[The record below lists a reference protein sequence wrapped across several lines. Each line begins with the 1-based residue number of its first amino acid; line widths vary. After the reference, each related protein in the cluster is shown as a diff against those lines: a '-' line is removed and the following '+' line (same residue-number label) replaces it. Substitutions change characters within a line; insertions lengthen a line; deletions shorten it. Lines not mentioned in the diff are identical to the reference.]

1 MFSDQ
6 LTLKFSF
13 SKRATHMSLYFPS
26 HSSWFSPFIYFKVP
40 LVMPFEETV
49 SKGKSSGKFI
59 FFFSQRVKSRQEGR
73 LLAGG
78 LLDLFG
84 LLLFFF

>member
-1 MFSDQ
+1 MQ
-6 LTLKFSF
+6 L
-13 SKRATHMSLYFPS
+13 
-26 HSSWFSPFIYFKVP
+26 
-40 LVMPFEETV
+40 EETV

-59 FFFSQRVKSRQEGR
+59 YFFPQWVKSRQEGR

-84 LLLFFF
+84 LLFFF